1 MKPSNNAA
9 ATLLDIARSNRNG
22 NSRGIYSVC
31 SAHVLVLEAAIEQAR
46 DDHSPLLIEATCNQ
60 VNQYGGYTGL
70 QPADF
75 ADWVRSLWDRHGLS
89 DETLILGGDHLGPNP
104 WKAEPAEVAMER
116 AEALV
121 AAYVAAGFI
130 KIHLDASMSC
140 ADDATP
146 LPPATIAD
154 RSARLCAVAERAA
167 EAAGTQPVYVIG
179 TEVPVPGGETFGHDI
194 TSVEVTPPERAHETV
209 ALHQTAFSALGLEA
223 AIGRVIGLVVQPG
236 VEFSDHSLTRYRP
249 EDARGLRDGLPAD
262 PPLIYEAH
270 STDYQTATVLSQLVR
285 DHFAIL
291 KVGPE
296 LTFALREAL
305 FAAERIEQEQIPAER
320 CSRLRATVENAMLD
334 RPKHWQPYYSDDP
347 EQARLDRI
355 FSFSDRIRYYWQ
367 LPEVESAV
375 QTLYDNLQE
384 APPSPTVA
392 HAYLPAAVDD
402 TLELVSN
409 HPRDWVKAHVRRVL
423 GRYAQAC
430 QSAQAH

>member
-1 MKPSNNAA
+1 MKQSHNAA
-9 ATLLDIARSNRNG
+9 QTLLDIARTNRDG
-22 NSRGIYSVC
+22 ESRGIYSVC
-31 SAHVLVLEAAIEQAR
+31 SAHVLVLEAGIEQAR
-46 DDHSPLLIEATCNQ
+46 DDHSPLLVEATCNQ

-70 QPADF
+70 QPTDF
-75 ADWVRSLWDRHGLS
+75 ADWVRELADHAGLG
-89 DETLILGGDHLGPNP
+89 DQPLILGGDHLGPNP
-104 WKAEPAEVAMER
+104 WKAETADVAMAR

-121 AAYVAAGFI
+121 EAYVSAGFI

-146 LPPATIAD
+146 LAPGTIAD
-154 RSARLCAVAERAA
+154 RSARLCSVAERAA

-179 TEVPVPGGETFGHDI
+179 TEVPVPGGETHGHDI
-194 TSVEVTPPERAHETV
+194 TTVEVTPPERAQETV
-209 ALHQTAFSALGLEA
+209 DLHKDAFAALGLESA
-223 AIGRVIGLVVQPG
+223 LDRVIGLVVQPG

-249 EDARGLRDGLPAD
+249 EDARGLRDGLPD
-262 PPLIYEAH
+262 NPPLIYEAH
-270 STDYQTATVLSQLVR
+270 STDYQTQTVLSQLVR

-305 FAAERIEQEQIPAER
+305 FAAERIEQEQIPAAR
-320 CSRLRATVENAMLD
+320 CSGLRATIEKAMQD
-334 RPKHWQPYYSDDP
+334 QPAHWQPYYSDDP

-367 LPEVESAV
+367 VPEVAQAV
-375 QTLYDNLQE
+375 QTLYANLQE

-402 TLELVSN
+402 TFELASSQ
-409 HPRDWVKAHVRRVL
+409 PRDWIKAHIRQVL
-423 GRYAQAC
+423 SRYARAC
-430 QSAQAH
+430 QPVHDH